1 MSKKRF
7 TDGLENLF
15 TGPEDSAL
23 QSGNQ
28 LLSGENTKTR
38 QPKLARVSS
47 SNTSGEERA
56 TKKSSG
62 KRFSDDLQ
70 SFLMEAFEESF
81 ERQIQQPLDTGSI
94 ELKKRSQK
102 PMSGLDALIRTT
114 IDPKIQLDS
123 AYQLR
128 RLTVAF
134 DEQKLEKLKTIAR
147 MEKTYLRDIIDVIV
161 ADYIKEYEIKRGK
174 L

>member
-7 TDGLENLF
+7 TDGMDILFNGAQDNVLE
-15 TGPEDSAL
+15 
-23 QSGNQ
+23 SGNQ
-28 LLSGENTKTR
+28 LLSGEKTKHKT
-38 QPKLARVSS
+38 PKSASIV
-47 SNTSGEERA
+47 NAVEEDGSI
-56 TKKSSG
+56 KKSTG

-81 ERQIQQPLDTGSI
+81 ERQTQQQSLESSTV

-114 IDPKIQLDS
+114 IDPKIQVDS
-123 AYQLR
+123 AQQLR

-147 MEKTYLRDIIDVIV
+147 IEKTYLRDIIDEIV
-161 ADYIKEYEIKRGK
+161 ADFIQEYEQKRGK
-174 L
+174 I

>member
-1 MSKKRF
+1 ME
-7 TDGLENLF
+7 TLF
-15 TGPEDSAL
+15 NGAEDNIL
-23 QSGNQ
+23 QLGNQ
-28 LLSGENTKTR
+28 LLSGENTKSKT
-38 QPKLARVSS
+38 PKSASFSS
-47 SNTSGEERA
+47 AVIEEGS
-56 TKKSSG
+56 TKKSTG

-81 ERQIQQPLDTGSI
+81 ERQIQQPLESSTV

-114 IDPKIQLDS
+114 VDPKIQIDS
-123 AYQLR
+123 AQQLR

-147 MEKTYLRDIIDVIV
+147 IEKTYLRDIIDEIV
-161 ADYIKEYEIKRGK
+161 ADYIQEYEQKRGK
-174 L
+174 I

>member
-1 MSKKRF
+1 M
-7 TDGLENLF
+7 EILF
-15 TGPEDSAL
+15 NGAEDNVL

-28 LLSGENTKTR
+28 LLSGEKTKSQT
-38 QPKLARVSS
+38 PKSASIASVV
-47 SNTSGEERA
+47 EEEGNI
-56 TKKSSG
+56 KKSKG

-70 SFLMEAFEESF
+70 SYLMEAFEESF
-81 ERQIQQPLDTGSI
+81 ERQTQQQSLDSHTV

-114 IDPKIQLDS
+114 VDPKIQIDS
-123 AYQLR
+123 AQQLR

-147 MEKTYLRDIIDVIV
+147 IEKTYLRDIIDEIV
-161 ADYIKEYEIKRGK
+161 ADYIQEYEQKRGK
-174 L
+174 I

>member
-7 TDGLENLF
+7 TAGMETLF
-15 TGPEDSAL
+15 NGAEDNIL

-28 LLSGENTKTR
+28 LLSGENTKSQT
-38 QPKLARVSS
+38 PKSASVASAVL
-47 SNTSGEERA
+47 EEGI
-56 TKKSSG
+56 TKKSTG

-81 ERQIQQPLDTGSI
+81 ERQIQQPLESSTV

-102 PMSGLDALIRTT
+102 PLSGLDALIRTT
-114 IDPKIQLDS
+114 IDPKIQIDS
-123 AYQLR
+123 AQQLR

-147 MEKTYLRDIIDVIV
+147 IEKTYLRDIIDEIV
-161 ADYIKEYEIKRGK
+161 ADYIQEYEQKRGK
-174 L
+174 I